1 MRTRKGFTLIELLVV
16 IAIIAILAAI
26 LFPVFARAREKARQ
40 STCLSNVKQIS
51 LGLAMYIQD
60 YDDSLPQTYY
70 YWAGGSMS
78 LMPWTLFTYPYVMNW
93 QLYSCPSAG
102 RSSSTYSAYYTPP
115 TSPSAKLDYGLNAHL
130 GSPLHTQAHRLA
142 QVKYPAQTIIIA
154 DCGRAEETTTY
165 NGSNS
170 WELYRTY
177 HVSRFIPARHNG
189 GGNIGFVDGHAKWYT
204 LQETTGHDGVDF
216 EWTIAPTPESHGIYF
231 LRDGSG

>member
-1 MRTRKGFTLIELLVV
+1 MRRGFTLIELLVV

-70 YWAGGSMS
+70 YRGGGSP
-78 LMPWTLFTYPYVMNW
+78 LITWTLFSYPYVMNW

-102 RSSSTYSAYYTPP
+102 RSSSTYSANHTPP
-115 TSPSAKLDYGLNAHL
+115 TTPSAKLDYGLNAHL
-130 GSPLHTQAHRLA
+130 ASPYHSQAYSLA

-204 LQETTGHDGVDF
+204 LQETTGNDGVDF